1 MTALCHLPD
10 TRQTQ
15 FKKVNLFAYVF
26 LWVEPKTYDATD
38 DSESFPAEWE
48 KRTCEILEYWSS
60 RKLFWFS
67 GEKRYW
73 NVEFQ
78 KMRGDCVF
86 QSWFGTGL
94 LTRVDLSA
102 PPQFLLIAQTVRQG
116 RKKSRA
122 PGDLIL
128 SLSDMRN
135 LDHPSERKCILCIFL
150 TIKLFM

>member
-1 MTALCHLPD
+1 
-10 TRQTQ
+10 
-15 FKKVNLFAYVF
+15 
-26 LWVEPKTYDATD
+26 
-38 DSESFPAEWE
+38 
-48 KRTCEILEYWSS
+48 
-60 RKLFWFS
+60 
-67 GEKRYW
+67 
-73 NVEFQ
+73 
-78 KMRGDCVF
+78 MRGDCVF

-150 TIKLFM
+150 TIKLFRHFNALKIKPIFNYESFLPHPPSTYSLKTPVCSTTSLTPGTKLSESLVRGHMVPLGGWGGDKTTV